1 MARFSSG
8 AKTLG
13 EHRALVKAKK
23 AQALPKLIKSIARKQ
38 ALGVLETKFVTAR
51 QDANFNSAISTGFSE
66 MYSLIPA
73 VREGLENWERANDD
87 LTPTNI
93 RTNWH
98 IALGT
103 ANRSM
108 NIRCVLYCLQ
118 SKSIKH
124 YPDLAA
130 VTSLKFL
137 KTGNPSGTPPGIQE
151 YNGRI
156 GDEDLPINKEEYTLL
171 KVFKFNLMSNVG
183 APNGDTTDGNSPNTL
198 PSYKNLSYTYP
209 CKRQL
214 RYTPDGPG
222 AGGTVYPNGHAPFWV
237 FGYSHT
243 DGTPADTL
251 YQDVRVTSVT
261 QMTYKDA

>member
-1 MARFSSG
+1 LPKSVARTV
-8 AKTLG
+8 ARQKKKN
-13 EHRALVKAKK
+13 LVKLVKNISK
-23 AQALPKLIKSIARKQ
+23 SQALRLM
-38 ALGVLETKFVTAR
+38 ETKFVTAR
-51 QDANFNSAISTGFSE
+51 QDSNFNSAIATGFSE

-73 VREGLENWERANDD
+73 VREGLENWERENDD
-87 LTPTNI
+87 LQPTNI

-103 ANRSM
+103 ANRSI

-118 SKSIKH
+118 HKSIRH
-124 YPDLAA
+124 FPDLS
-130 VTSLKFL
+130 VISSLKFL
-137 KTGNPSGTPPGIQE
+137 KTGNSSGTPPGLQE

-171 KVFKFNLMSNVG
+171 KCFKFNLMANVG
-183 APNGDTTDGNSPNTL
+183 APNGDTTDGNSPNTV
-198 PSYKNLSYTYP
+198 PSYKNLSFTYP

-222 AGGTVYPNGHAPFWV
+222 AGGSIYPNGHAPFWV

-243 DGTPADTL
+243 DGTPADVIN
-251 YQDVRVTSVT
+251 QDVRVTSVT
-261 QMTYKDA
+261 QMTYKDS